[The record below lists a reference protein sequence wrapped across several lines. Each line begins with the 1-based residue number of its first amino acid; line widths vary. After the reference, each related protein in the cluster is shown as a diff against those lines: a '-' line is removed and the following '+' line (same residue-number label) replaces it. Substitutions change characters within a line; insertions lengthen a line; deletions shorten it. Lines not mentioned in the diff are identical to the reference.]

1 MKATKILAFVCVFL
15 FIVLCLLHYFSQR
28 PLWGDEQFILNNLE
42 SLSGFEIFGPLKDSQ
57 AFPRVYLR
65 GVQFLS
71 KLFNYSVL
79 SLRFLPLLCSIVAFF
94 IWKKLYKQVLSGPW
108 LRLLALF
115 SLGGSY
121 YFSYY
126 AAELKHYS
134 MDVLVVAIFC
144 LYLGYQR
151 KLTASKPSKMF
162 MAATLFLPLTL
173 FFSYTA
179 FLLFWV
185 VSYNFLF
192 LIVRNKKL
200 APLAI
205 IYTVSSALAA
215 VSVYFIDLRYNFAT
229 VGLFSYW
236 NDYFVC
242 IDSVYCFFKSFSE
255 GLRKLATWW
264 FGNIDFL
271 KRGASFVIPFFAISM
286 FTYGFKAIRENKYR
300 IWSLDAVGL
309 VIFLEL
315 LILGVFKKYPFTGE
329 RITLFFA
336 PLVFYFIIKGISS
349 LQRVKILY
357 RFFII
362 SYIVLILGSGLNSF
376 LSYLKLYL

>member
-1 MKATKILAFVCVFL
+1 MKVDKVLAFVCVFL
-15 FIVLCLLHYFSQR
+15 FVVLAFLHYFSQR
-28 PLWGDEQFILNNLE
+28 PLWGDEQFILNNLK
-42 SLSGFEIFGPLKDSQ
+42 SLSLLEIFGPLKDSQ
-57 AFPRVYLR
+57 AFPRVYLVI
-65 GVQFLS
+65 VQFLS

-79 SLRFLPLLCSIVAFF
+79 SLRFLPLICIFAAFF
-94 IWKKLYKQVLSGPW
+94 IWKKIYKQALAGPW
-108 LRLLALF
+108 LKLLALF
-115 SLGGSY
+115 SLSSSY

-151 KLTASKPSKMF
+151 RLTRDEPSKMF
-162 MAATLFLPLTL
+162 TVATLILPFTL
-173 FFSYTA
+173 FFSYVG
-179 FLLFWV
+179 FLLFWI

-192 LIVRNKKL
+192 LIIRNKKL
-200 APLAI
+200 IPLAI
-205 IYTVSSALAA
+205 VYIVSSFLAA
-215 VSVYFIDLRYNFAT
+215 VSVYFIDLRYNFST
-229 VGLFSYW
+229 VALFSYW

-242 IDSVYCFFKSFSE
+242 TDSIYCFFKSFSE

-264 FGNIDFL
+264 FGNIDLL
-271 KRGASFVIPFFAISM
+271 KRGASFVIPFFVISM
-286 FTYGFKAIRENKYR
+286 FAYGFKSLKENKYH
-300 IWSLDAVGL
+300 IWSLDSVGL

-315 LILGVFKKYPFTGE
+315 LMLGILKKYPFTGE

-349 LQRVKILY
+349 LQRVKIVY

-362 SYIVLILGSGLNSF
+362 SYLVLSLGSAFNSF
-376 LSYLKLYL
+376 ASYLKLY